1 MEKIVELV
9 MRPKRQSDILDRAV
23 LGAGLLSLAVA
34 IGGTLALGAP
44 EVAANDAPVE
54 TTEAA

>member
-1 MEKIVELV
+1 